1 MPLSGPPLDRP
12 IDLCN
17 VLAAGLAAKPDE
29 LALVSNESRWTW
41 RELDVA
47 SSRLAAHYLNFG
59 LQPGDR
65 VASLLPNRGALVVHY
80 LACHKAGLV
89 ATPLNYRYQAPEID
103 HALETSGAA
112 ILVAHAERDADLAHS
127 ALAAKLR
134 FGRVALEA
142 TDGRRPS
149 LEEFLSSAPPTDELP
164 TPPPSSPAFIYFTS
178 GSTGKPKG
186 VTHTHETFG
195 WMLAST
201 VAAFELTPGDVFL
214 PGSSASHIG
223 ASLFSL
229 AGLAA
234 GCRVDVARTYDGDEI
249 VSLLRGTRPTLLCML
264 PSALFGVVRD
274 HDATRDDFHTIR
286 MCLAGGDKVS
296 AELEREFTD
305 LAGFA
310 IEETYGMSEIGLA
323 TTNPPHGV
331 NKLGSIGKLAPGYA
345 ASIRDDAGREVAIG
359 TEGRLWIRSRANMIG
374 YWNRPDATAETIV
387 DGWLDTG
394 DVVSADADGY
404 LWFRGRTKQ
413 IIIHD
418 GSNICPQEVEESLLE
433 HPAIGEAGVIGIHDL
448 VHGENVRAYVTLK
461 PGTQRPTAAE
471 LIQFSRARVGYK
483 APSEIVFLDEMPLNA
498 TGKVDRVALKQL
510 AEATLHSTTTSNAQC
525 AK

>member
-1 MPLSGPPLDRP
+1 MPIVGPPLAQP
-12 IDLCN
+12 VDLTQ
-17 VLAAGLAAKPDE
+17 VLAIGLKTNPDD

-41 RELDVA
+41 HELDAA
-47 SSRLAAHYLNFG
+47 SSRLAAHYLAHG

-65 VASLLPNRGALVVHY
+65 VASLLPNRGVLIVHY

-103 HALETSGAA
+103 HALEVSGASL
-112 ILVAHAERDADLAHS
+112 LVAHAERDADLAESKH
-127 ALAAKLR
+127 AGKLPLA
-134 FGRVALEA
+134 RVGFEA
-142 TDGRRPS
+142 TDDRRPS
-149 LEEFLSSAPPTDELP
+149 LEAFLASAPPADQLP
-164 TPPPSSPAFIYFTS
+164 TPSPSSPAIIYFTS

-195 WMLAST
+195 WMIAST
-201 VAAFELTPGDVFL
+201 VAAFDLSPDDVFL

-223 ASLFSL
+223 ASLFAL

-234 GCRVDVARTYDGDEI
+234 GSRVDIARTYDGDEI

-274 HDATRDDFHTIR
+274 HDATRDDFRTIR
-286 MCLAGGDKVS
+286 MCMAGGDKVS
-296 AELEREFTD
+296 AELEREFTE

-323 TTNPPHGV
+323 TTNPPHGI

-345 ASIRDDAGREVAIG
+345 ASIRDDAGQEVATG
-359 TEGRLWIRSRANMIG
+359 SEGRLWIKSPTNMIG
-374 YWNRPDATAETIV
+374 YWSRPDATAETIV

-394 DVVSADADGY
+394 DIVSADADGY
-404 LWFRGRTKQ
+404 LSFRGRKKQ

-418 GSNICPQEVEESLLE
+418 GSNICPQEVEESLAE
-433 HPAIGEAGVIGIHDL
+433 HPAVAEAGVVGVHDA
-448 VHGENVRAYVTLK
+448 VHGENVRAYLTLK
-461 PGTQRPTAAE
+461 PDAKRPTAAE
-471 LIQFSRARVGYK
+471 LIQLSRKRVGYK
-483 APSEIVFLDEMPLNA
+483 APSEIIFLDEMPLNA
-498 TGKVDRVALKQL
+498 TGKVDRVALKKL
-510 AEATLHSTTTSNAQC
+510 AEASLEPAID
-525 AK
+525 